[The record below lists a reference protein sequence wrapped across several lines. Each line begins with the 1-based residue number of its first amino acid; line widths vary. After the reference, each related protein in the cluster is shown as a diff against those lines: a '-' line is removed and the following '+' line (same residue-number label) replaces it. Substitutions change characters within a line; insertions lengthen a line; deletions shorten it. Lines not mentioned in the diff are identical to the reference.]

1 MRNLKSNEILQ
12 ISGGNVLT
20 EIKDMVN
27 GGLSPESKT
36 LAIGSLCAGVVVG
49 GIMGARLA
57 PLVGIG
63 GFAAWAV
70 YDATGQHI
78 WNYFGFGGASEGT
91 SE

>member
-1 MRNLKSNEILQ
+1 MRNLEMREIAQ

-20 EIKDMVN
+20 EIKDMVS

-36 LAIGSLCAGVVVG
+36 LAVGSLCAGVVVG
-49 GIMGARLA
+49 GIVGRLA

-78 WNYFGFGGASEGT
+78 WQYLGFGGASENSG
-91 SE
+91 E